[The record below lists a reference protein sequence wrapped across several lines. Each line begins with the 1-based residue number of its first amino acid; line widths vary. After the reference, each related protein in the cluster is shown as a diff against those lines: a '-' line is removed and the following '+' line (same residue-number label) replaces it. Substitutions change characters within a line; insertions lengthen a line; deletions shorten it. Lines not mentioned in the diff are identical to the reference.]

1 LRAYCFAVALGI
13 CAAVLNLELADL
25 LVTALSVLVFSM
37 LLGFI
42 FPQRSWRWLLL
53 VAGCVPIVQLAAYV
67 LAHQRQPRA
76 QVYES
81 FLGFVTATAGAY
93 GGSVGRRMIA
103 KLWPEMKSGPQLHS
117 KGRG

>member
-1 LRAYCFAVALGI
+1 MALGI